1 MPADRSGDRPLR
13 LAALL
18 GAAGLVLVAVL
29 YIPSV
34 DAAVN
39 PLVRVAVYYAVLLS
53 FAFLAVEQG
62 MRLWPSFGRGEVLR
76 AIWLSLTLG
85 LLLWALAEGV
95 AAYYEVILRQDIPYP
110 SLADAL
116 WLLAYIP
123 LSVGL
128 YLRFRSLRVALEAR
142 QWAYVLL
149 PFLVILVPGLILVI
163 MPLLLDVSYGTLVE
177 RLIGAAYPVGDLMLL
192 LGVLLSALALA
203 GGELGRMWRLVG
215 GGFLVVAVS
224 DLLFTYAS
232 WNGLYSYDSP
242 LNWLTAVIDLTYL
255 ASYILLGIGVL
266 GHGQLHRA

>member
-1 MPADRSGDRPLR
+1 MPADRSGNRPLR

-18 GAAGLVLVAVL
+18 GAVGLLIATLL
-29 YIPSV
+29 YIPAVDSV
-34 DAAVN
+34 FN
-39 PLVRVAVYYAVLLS
+39 PLVRVGVYYAVLLF
-53 FAFLAVEQG
+53 FAFLAAGQG
-62 MRLWPSFGRGEVLR
+62 MRLWRSFGRGEVLR

-95 AAYYEVILRQDIPYP
+95 AAYYEFILRQDIPYP
-110 SLADAL
+110 SPADAL

-123 LSVGL
+123 LSAGL
-128 YLRFRSLRVALEAR
+128 YLRFRSLRVVLEAR

-149 PFLVILVPGLILVI
+149 PFLAILVLGLILVI
-163 MPLLLDVSYGTLVE
+163 LPLLLDTSYGTLVE

-203 GGELGRMWRLVG
+203 GGELGRMWRLVA

-232 WNGLYSYDSP
+232 WNGLYVYDSP
-242 LNWLTAVIDLTYL
+242 VNWLTAVIDLTYL
-255 ASYILLGIGVL
+255 ASYILIGIGVL
-266 GHGQLHRA
+266 GHTRLHGA